1 MNILIHNLVKLK
13 LCDIKNSKIKLV
25 GKKWKHSQETIVYYK
40 VLLMSLTCK
49 KVERSEK
56 VVLKGVFKH
65 YIFKFAEP
73 VFYKKQCRFP

>member
-1 MNILIHNLVKLK
+1 MKAFSR
-13 LCDIKNSKIKLV
+13 D
-25 GKKWKHSQETIVYYK
+25 YR
-40 VLLMSLTCK
+40 VLQSVINVTHMQK

-73 VFYKKQCRFP
+73 LFYKKQCRFP

>member
-1 MNILIHNLVKLK
+1 MKAFSR
-13 LCDIKNSKIKLV
+13 D
-25 GKKWKHSQETIVYYK
+25 YR
-40 VLLMSLTCK
+40 VLQSVINVTHMQ

-73 VFYKKQCRFP
+73 VFYKKQFRFP